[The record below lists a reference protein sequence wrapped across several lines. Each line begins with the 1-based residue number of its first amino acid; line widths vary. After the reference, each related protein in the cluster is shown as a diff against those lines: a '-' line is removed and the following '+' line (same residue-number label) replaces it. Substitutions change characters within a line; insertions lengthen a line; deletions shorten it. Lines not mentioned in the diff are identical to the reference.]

1 MIEYKIVQDMDPIN
15 PREFD
20 NLGTMVCFSKK
31 YQIGDRYGTKEEY
44 ENIVSCSEEYVHLPI
59 YAYIHSGITINSSG
73 FSCPWDSG
81 LIGFIYVEKKKVLA
95 FYQKQNF
102 DNELFEK
109 VKSNLIEEIETYDK
123 YLNGQVFGYE
133 IKDGNELVDSCYGF
147 YSEKDAESQAK
158 HSINY
163 FNKNEKLSRNI

>member
-20 NLGTMVCFSKK
+20 NLGTMVCFYKK

-44 ENIVSCSEEYVHLPI
+44 ENIVSSSEEYIHLPI
-59 YAYIHSGITINSSG
+59 YAYIHSGITINTYG

-81 LIGFIYVEKKKVLA
+81 MIGFIYVEKEKALKIHKKP
-95 FYQKQNF
+95 NF
-102 DNELFEK
+102 DNEWKAE
-109 VKSNLIEEIETYDK
+109 VKAILIEEIQTYDK

-133 IKDGNELVDSCYGF
+133 IKDGNEIIDSCYGF
-147 YSEKDAESQAK
+147 YSEEDAESEAK
-158 HSINY
+158 NSIDH
-163 FNKNEKLSRNI
+163 FNKK